1 MKKFYLLLLCCLI
14 LLCGCN
20 SDDES
25 ALFEAEISS
34 LEEEII
40 KLKSENKELK
50 DKNDSLT
57 ELASKYKESY
67 DEVVSICYELLGEYE
82 QLETKNNN
90 NNDNDIEIIYPELPL
105 EVSYMSSS
113 GPDITCRIDKISY
126 TYDKYSDGT
135 CSLTLY
141 FSGEKIYDKKGE
153 NSLNKGML
161 YAALYDEN
169 GNIVIK
175 NDVSLSKIMTNEKFY
190 DCDRIFLDIPLG
202 HTYTLKI
209 YDFD

>member
-1 MKKFYLLLLCCLI
+1 MKKICLLLLCCLM
-14 LLCGCN
+14 LSSGCS
-20 SDDES
+20 SDDKS
-25 ALFEAEISS
+25 TLFEAEISS
-34 LEEEII
+34 LEEEISN
-40 KLKSENKELK
+40 LKSENKELK
-50 DKNDSLT
+50 EKNDSLT
-57 ELASKYKESY
+57 ELASKYKENY
-67 DEVVSICYELLGEYE
+67 DEVVSICYELLAEYE
-82 QLETKNNN
+82 QSETNTNSN
-90 NNDNDIEIIYPELPL
+90 NDIEIIYPKLPL
-105 EVSYMSSS
+105 EVSYMSTS

-153 NSLNKGML
+153 NSLKKGML
-161 YAALYDEN
+161 YAALYDES

-175 NDVSLSKIMTNEKFY
+175 NDVSLSKIKTNEKFY
-190 DCDRIFLDIPLG
+190 DCDRVFLDIPLG